1 MFLKE
6 SNIYDLRNELNGRA
20 TERECMR
27 DSETHEDSVNFRF
40 FLYLREW
47 QRIQL
52 QTLNR
57 QMSRWDNIEDVA
69 MFINTGKMK
78 NISE

>member
-6 SNIYDLRNELNGRA
+6 SNIYNLRNELNERA
-20 TERECMR
+20 TEIECMR
-27 DSETHEDSVNFRF
+27 VVIHEDSVNFRF

-57 QMSRWDNIEDVA
+57 QMSRWGYMEDVA

>member
-1 MFLKE
+1 MFLNE
-6 SNIYDLRNELNGRA
+6 SNIYVLRNELNGRA
-20 TERECMR
+20 TEREYMR
-27 DSETHEDSVNFRF
+27 VVIPEDSVNFRF

-57 QMSRWDNIEDVA
+57 QMSRWDNLEDVA

>member
-1 MFLKE
+1 MFLNE

-20 TERECMR
+20 TEREYMR
-27 DSETHEDSVNFRF
+27 VVIHEDSVNFRF
-40 FLYLREW
+40 FLYLKEW

-57 QMSRWDNIEDVA
+57 QMSRWDNMEDVA